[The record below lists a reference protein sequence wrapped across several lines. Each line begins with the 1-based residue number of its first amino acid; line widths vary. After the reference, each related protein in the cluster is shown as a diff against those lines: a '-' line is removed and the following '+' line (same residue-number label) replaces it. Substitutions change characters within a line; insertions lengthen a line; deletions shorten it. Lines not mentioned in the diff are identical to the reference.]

1 VLETTE
7 KEENGQMW
15 RVTPDSFIA
24 SINFNYIL
32 QIVRLYN
39 LKTWRLY
46 LFQILVFILLN
57 YKNCCDFTRAVTV
70 KLTPFSD
77 VKHCI
82 LWIYTEF
89 SEEIIDPINRKF
101 EGRDMF

>member
-1 VLETTE
+1 MLETTE

-24 SINFNYIL
+24 SVNFNYIL
-32 QIVRLYN
+32 QIVGLYN
-39 LKTWRLY
+39 FKTWIHY
-46 LFQILVFILLN
+46 LFQILIFILLN
-57 YKNCCDFTRAVTV
+57 YKNFCDVTRAVTV

-89 SEEIIDPINRKF
+89 SEETIDPIIRKF
-101 EGRDMF
+101 ERRDTF